1 MSFKKAQDKGA
12 LAFFGDK
19 YGDEVRVLSIGG
31 DFSVELCG
39 GTHVDSAGDIG
50 FVKVTSESSI
60 SSGVRRIEACSGKD
74 AEDFSN
80 KFQNSG
86 QEAMRLLN
94 VSEEGLITKIKELM
108 EKNSKLEKSIKLS
121 QQKELG
127 EVIKSLEQDIIQI
140 NSYKVILKELEGINL
155 GSARSSIDE
164 LKNKNENLICVLAS
178 KDGDKSSLL
187 VSSSKSIPKDVFS
200 SNDLLQSLASLI
212 GGKGGGKPD
221 HAQAG
226 GSQVKNFE
234 KVFSEATKYIQNL

>member
-1 MSFKKAQDKGA
+1 MKSEELLYSSYG
-12 LAFFGDK
+12 LA
-19 YGDEVRVLSIGG
+19 I
-31 DFSVELCG
+31 
-39 GTHVDSAGDIG
+39 
-50 FVKVTSESSI
+50 FVKV
-60 SSGVRRIEACSGKD
+60 
-74 AEDFSN
+74 
-80 KFQNSG
+80 
-86 QEAMRLLN
+86 
-94 VSEEGLITKIKELM
+94 
-108 EKNSKLEKSIKLS
+108 SKADLTF
-121 QQKELG
+121 
-127 EVIKSLEQDIIQI
+127 
-140 NSYKVILKELEGINL
+140 
-155 GSARSSIDE
+155 SIDE